1 MKKKISFII
10 TLMLINILTI
20 YPVMAENITACNTFG
35 DDVAIDIKIPN
46 TVSMIIRVIQI
57 AVPIVL
63 VIFGMIDLFK
73 GLMASKEDEI
83 KKGQQTFI
91 KRLIAAAVIFFVI
104 AIVKLLFSF
113 FANDEDVDM
122 MKCVDC
128 FLEGE
133 DSCIIVNK
141 KE

>member
-1 MKKKISFII
+1 MKKKIIFII

-113 FANDEDVDM
+113 FANDEDGDM
-122 MKCVDC
+122 MNCVDC

-133 DSCIIVNK
+133 DSCRIVTVT
-141 KE
+141 E